1 MVNILLTSYQL
12 PLNVGDHIQH
22 ILDH

>member
-1 MVNILLTSYQL
+1 MANILLTSYQL